1 MKSIRKI
8 CGVTAIL
15 AILALGGCFG
25 GGDDDDPVPPVAPP
39 VVVTEVPDSAM
50 ASVSAFLSF
59 VLGLSASDETSEP
72 LLIKDSFV
80 APIDDTAEPQ
90 PLV

>member
-1 MKSIRKI
+1 MKTIRKTRSVI
-8 CGVTAIL
+8 GIV
-15 AILALGGCFG
+15 AILALSGCFG
-25 GGDDDDPVPPVAPP
+25 GGDDDDPVPPVVPP
-39 VVVTEVPDSAM
+39 VVATEVPDSAM

-59 VLGLSASDETSEP
+59 VLGLSAGDETSEP

-80 APIDDTAEPQ
+80 APVDDTAEPQ